1 MTKEEEKKLI
11 DRINELEARVRKLEI
26 NMTDYRN
33 QMLLDNRIEKRSF
46 II

>member
-46 II
+46 RI

>member
-33 QMLLDNRIEKRSF
+33 QMLLDNRIEKRSLR
-46 II
+46 I